1 MTTVTYDND
10 NVVELPRWTSST
22 NLGTLTRAS
31 FPPECLKDL
40 ARFNHPTTALGPP
53 HAYITQG
60 CALNKCCP
68 PGGAYT
74 EDWAYVTSYYS
85 PGVCPSAYKRC
96 DFKGT
101 HPAFKTASDEIV
113 RFCCPSNYA
122 CPAVTGDLIKP
133 CESIATTR
141 QLVITVYDDVAAQKP
156 VATTT
161 IDGIGMGGA
170 RAAETTGVVNVA
182 YPIQVR
188 FKQGEDAALVLG
200 GRILP
205 TVGSP
210 NLLVAS
216 STALPGVGGGGGGGG
231 SSSVHGAGGGS
242 SANQNQSAGGGG
254 GIPTAVVV
262 ALILAAA
269 VAVAV
274 AATVAAMRV
283 VRRRRREL
291 GLPASAQQVAAMRAD
306 AERRSQRTAQQRM
319 AQQRMT
325 QQQTGAEMCPSH
337 GIPPEHRQRKL
348 SVQHNG
354 TATSSRVELQGSSSM
369 I

>member
-10 NVVELPRWTSST
+10 NVVELPRWTTST

-85 PGVCPSAYKRC
+85 PGVCPSEYKRC
-96 DFKGT
+96 DFHGT
-101 HPAFKTASDEIV
+101 HPAFKTATDEIV

-156 VATTT
+156 IATTT
-161 IDGIGMGGA
+161 VDGLGA
-170 RAAETTGVVNVA
+170 GPRAAETTGVVNVA

-210 NLLVAS
+210 TLLIAS
-216 STALPGVGGGGGGGG
+216 ATPQPGGNGGVYGAGG
-231 SSSVHGAGGGS
+231 SSTNQSPGAGVGPG
-242 SANQNQSAGGGG
+242 AGNSGG
-254 GIPTAVVV
+254 GIPMGAVVV
-262 ALILAAA
+262 VILAAA

-283 VRRRRREL
+283 VRRRRREQ
-291 GLPASAQQVAAMRAD
+291 GLPASAQQAAAMKAD
-306 AERRSQRTAQQRM
+306 AERRNRRA

-325 QQQTGAEMCPSH
+325 QQQTGVEMCPPH
-337 GIPPEHRQRKL
+337 GIPPEHRHRKL
-348 SVQHNG
+348 SVQHHG
-354 TATSSRVELQGSSSM
+354 TATSSRVELQGNM

>member
-10 NVVELPRWTSST
+10 NVVELPQWTTST

-85 PGVCPSAYKRC
+85 PGVCPSEYKRC
-96 DFKGT
+96 DFQGT
-101 HPAFKTASDEIV
+101 HPAFKTATDEIV

-133 CESIATTR
+133 CQSIATTR
-141 QLVITVYDDVAAQKP
+141 QLIITVYDDVKDQKP
-156 VATTT
+156 IATTT
-161 IDGIGMGGA
+161 VDGLGGGP

-205 TVGSP
+205 TIGTP
-210 NLLVAS
+210 TLLVAP
-216 STALPGVGGGGGGGG
+216 STPSPGGNSGIYGVGGGGIGG
-231 SSSVHGAGGGS
+231 SMNQSPSTGAGGGS
-242 SANQNQSAGGGG
+242 SSSGGGNSG
-254 GIPTAVVV
+254 GIPMGVVV
-262 ALILAAA
+262 AVILAAA

-283 VRRRRREL
+283 VRKRRREQ
-291 GLPASAQQVAAMRAD
+291 GLPASAEQAASMRAD

-319 AQQRMT
+319 T
-325 QQQTGAEMCPSH
+325 QQQTGVDMCPPH
-337 GIPPEHRQRKL
+337 GIPPEHRHRKL
-348 SVQHNG
+348 SVQHHG
-354 TATSSRVELQGSSSM
+354 TATSSRVELQSNM